1 MPSEIID
8 LFCGIGGLTRGL
20 MDSGLNVIAGFD
32 IDPTCQYTYEHNN
45 NVPYHMQ
52 NVREIH
58 AADLNELYT
67 EDAIRILV
75 GCAPCQPFS
84 QMRFK
89 LGEAN
94 EHDEKYNLLLE
105 YGRLIEELHPTII
118 SMENVPQIKKTEIY
132 MQFIQMLQDNGYYF
146 SEKVVYCPDYGIP
159 QSRRRFVLIGSLLG
173 PIELIAPT
181 HHREDVSVRN
191 FIDHLPHIEAGGVDP
206 NDALHR
212 SASLS
217 EINLRRIR
225 ASRPGGTWRDW
236 PEELRC
242 PCHRKSSGK
251 TYSSVYGRMSWDRIG
266 PTITTQFYSFGT
278 GRYGHPEQ
286 DRALSLREGA
296 MLQTFPQDYDFIDP
310 SREFVFRDIARHIG
324 NAVPVRLGEIIGN
337 TITRHLEE
345 HQIGG

>member
-20 MDSGLNVIAGFD
+20 IDSGLNVIAGFD

-45 NVPYHMQ
+45 NVPYHTQ
-52 NVREIH
+52 NVREVH
-58 AADLNELYT
+58 AADLDELYA
-67 EDAIRILV
+67 EDATRILV

-105 YGRLIEELHPTII
+105 YGRLIEELHPAII

-132 MQFIQMLQDNGYYF
+132 MQFIQILQDNGYYF

-181 HHREDVSVRN
+181 HHRENVNIRN
-191 FIDHLPHIEAGGVDP
+191 FIDQLPHIEAGGVDP

-225 ASRPGGTWRDW
+225 VSRPGGTWRDW

-242 PCHRKSSGK
+242 PCHRKISGK

-296 MLQTFPQDYDFIDP
+296 MLQTFPQNYDFIDP
-310 SREFVFRDIARHIG
+310 NREFVFRDIARHIG
-324 NAVPVRLGEIIGN
+324 NAVPVRLGEVIGETII
-337 TITRHLEE
+337 RHLE
-345 HQIGG
+345 QYNIQ

>member
-1 MPSEIID
+1 MPAEIID

-20 MDSGLNVIAGFD
+20 MDSGFNVIAGFD

-52 NVREIH
+52 NIREIH

-181 HHREDVSVRN
+181 HHREDVSIRN

-310 SREFVFRDIARHIG
+310 NREFVFRDIARHIG
-324 NAVPVRLGEIIGN
+324 NAVPVRLGEVIGETII
-337 TITRHLEE
+337 RHLEE
-345 HQIGG
+345 YNIQ

>member
-20 MDSGLNVIAGFD
+20 IDSGLNVIAGFD

-45 NVPYHMQ
+45 NVPYHTQ
-52 NVREIH
+52 NVREVH
-58 AADLNELYT
+58 AADLNELYA
-67 EDAIRILV
+67 EDATRILV

-105 YGRLIEELHPTII
+105 YGRLIEELHPAII

-132 MQFIQMLQDNGYYF
+132 MQFIQILQDNGYYF

-181 HHREDVSVRN
+181 HHRENVHIRN
-191 FIDHLPHIEAGGVDP
+191 FIDQLPRIEAGGVDP

-251 TYSSVYGRMSWDRIG
+251 TYGSVYGRMSWDRIG

-296 MLQTFPQDYDFIDP
+296 MLQTFPQNYDFIDP
-310 SREFVFRDIARHIG
+310 NREFVFRDIARHIG
-324 NAVPVRLGEIIGN
+324 NAVPVRLGEVIGETII
-337 TITRHLEE
+337 RHLE
-345 HQIGG
+345 QYNIQ